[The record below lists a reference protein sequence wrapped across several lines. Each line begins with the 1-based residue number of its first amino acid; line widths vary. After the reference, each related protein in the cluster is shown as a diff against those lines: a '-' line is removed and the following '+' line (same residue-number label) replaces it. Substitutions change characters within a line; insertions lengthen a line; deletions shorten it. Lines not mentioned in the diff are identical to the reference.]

1 MTVFT
6 EGPRTA
12 EYLISEAPGHLS
24 REAVT
29 VNAAA
34 AALVAGTVLG
44 QITLGAATAAA
55 KVGNTGNATISA
67 VTRGAGC
74 KVGVYQVIFTAATA
88 FHVIDPDG
96 FRLKD
101 GATGAAYADD
111 LGFTITAGGTNM
123 VAGDGFNITVAAGS
137 GKYVALSSSATDGS
151 AIAAG
156 ILFEDIGAVEKM
168 RTITRRSAEVK
179 STKLTWFSG
188 ANSGQIATG
197 KAQLAALG
205 IIAR

>member
-34 AALVAGTVLG
+34 GALEAGTVLG

-55 KVGNTGNATISA
+55 KGGNTGNATISA

-74 KVGVYQVIFTAATA
+74 KVGVYQLIHTAATL
-88 FHVIDPDG
+88 FDVIDPDG
-96 FRLKD
+96 FKLKS
-101 GATGAAYADD
+101 GATGVAYSDD
-111 LGFTITAGGTNM
+111 LGFTVTAGGTPM

-137 GKYVALSSSATDGS
+137 KKYVQLSETATDGS
-151 AIAAG
+151 GIAAG
-156 ILFEDIGAVEKM
+156 ILFEGIGAVEDV

-179 STKLTWFSG
+179 ASQLTWFTDADSD
-188 ANSGQIATG
+188 QIAAG
-197 KAQLAALG
+197 KLQLAALG